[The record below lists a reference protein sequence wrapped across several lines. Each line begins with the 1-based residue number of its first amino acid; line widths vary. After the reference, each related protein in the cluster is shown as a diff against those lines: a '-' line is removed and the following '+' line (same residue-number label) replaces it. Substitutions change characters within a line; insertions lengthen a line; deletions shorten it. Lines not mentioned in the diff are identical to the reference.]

1 MPEVVTGDA
10 VVLDVQIAQ
19 LPVRAVSAL
28 IDIMVIIAGYV
39 VGLFLWAATL
49 TQFDEALT
57 TAILIIFTMLVMVGY
72 PLVFETATRGRS
84 LGKLAMGLRVV
95 SDDGGPERFRQALFR
110 ALASVVE
117 IWTLA
122 GSPAVICSILSPKAK
137 RIGDIFAGTVVISE
151 RGPRLASPPMMPPS
165 LAWWASS
172 LQLSGLDA
180 GQAEVARQ
188 FLSRA
193 AQLDP
198 RLRQQMSYRIAGDV
212 VSRIAPPP
220 PPGAPPELVLAA
232 VLAERHRRELA
243 RLQAVFPGPPGPW
256 PPTGPAPWPGAAP
269 PQSAPPPA
277 PPQTVP
283 RPEQGPTSSTGGFAA
298 PE

>member
-1 MPEVVTGDA
+1 MSEVVTGDA

-19 LPVRAVSAL
+19 LPVRALSAL
-28 IDIMVIIAGYV
+28 IDITVIFLLYV
-39 VGLFLWAATL
+39 LGLMLWAATL
-49 TQFDEALT
+49 TQFDGALSG
-57 TAILIIFTMLVMVGY
+57 AVLIIFTVLVMVGY
-72 PLVFETATRGRS
+72 PMAFETATRGRS
-84 LGKLAMGLRVV
+84 VGKIVMGLRVV

-117 IWTLA
+117 IWMLA

-137 RIGDIFAGTVVISE
+137 RVGDIFAGTVVVSE
-151 RGPRLASPPMMPPS
+151 RGPRLGPPPMMPPS

-172 LQLSGLDA
+172 LQLSNLNA

-193 AQLDP
+193 PQLDRQL
-198 RLRQQMSYRIAGDV
+198 RLQMAYRIAGDV
-212 VSRIAPPP
+212 VARIAPPP

-243 RLQAVFPGPPGPW
+243 RLRPAMPPGPMGPPAGPWAAGPQLTGPPGW
-256 PPTGPAPWPGAAP
+256 H
-269 PQSAPPPA
+269 SAPPAAMPQQGQQTSGFS
-277 PPQTVP
+277 PPH
-283 RPEQGPTSSTGGFAA
+283 
-298 PE
+298 